1 MNRSSLILDR
11 IQIDTHDMLRYR
23 AFAAGRRPMLTPLLR
38 GRDVI
43 VLDVKGVL
51 DRMARLKNI
60 DLWQM

>member
-1 MNRSSLILDR
+1 MNRSSLIFDR

-23 AFAAGRRPMLTPLLR
+23 AFAAGARPTLTQLLH
-38 GRDVI
+38 GRNVI
-43 VLDVKGVL
+43 VLDVNGVL